1 MALNFPDNP
10 TLNDVYI
17 DSASGF
23 SYKWNGTVWI
33 SYSAATDRIKIID
46 DISSGFNNVTVLFN
60 LTTSSLAFTP
70 LNAQQL
76 QIVLGGVI
84 QKPTVDYT
92 VSGNSITFTT
102 PPQSGL
108 TFSGIWINI

>member
-1 MALNFPDNP
+1 MALNFPDSP
-10 TLNDVYI
+10 TLNQVYT
-17 DSASGF
+17 DATSGF
-23 SYKWNGTVWI
+23 SYKWNGSVWI
-33 SYSAATDRIKIID
+33 STYAAVDRIQIVD
-46 DISSGFNNVTVLFN
+46 DISSGFNNSTTIFN
-60 LTTSSLAFTP
+60 LTISSTPFTP

-92 VSGNSITFTT
+92 VSGSSITFTT

-108 TFSGIWINI
+108 TFSAIWINI